1 MTVEHWRVGRQVG
14 RTIYRGDT
22 LIGVMDTEADAALVV
37 EAVNNQMSNAGILR
51 AFNRMET
58 KVVTALEDLQAADL
72 QLDQEVTALVD
83 EQATFLTD
91 VAAALAAAGTDPAAI
106 AAVTADVQAQAAKL
120 TALADAQ
127 RAADPATGGPT
138 ADGGGNTPA

>member
-1 MTVEHWRVGRQVG
+1 VSEHWRVGRTVG
-14 RTIYRGDT
+14 RTIYRRDV
-22 LIGVMDTEADAALVV
+22 LIGVMDDAADAALVV

-58 KVVTALEDLQAADL
+58 KIVGALEDLQAADL
-72 QLDQEVTALVD
+72 VLDAEVTALVD

-106 AAVTADVQAQAAKL
+106 AAVAADVTAQAAKL

-127 RAADPATGGPT
+127 RAADPAP
-138 ADGGGNTPA
+138 PAV

>member
-1 MTVEHWRVGRQVG
+1 MSEHWRVGRTVG
-14 RTIYRGDT
+14 RTIYRRDV
-22 LIGVMDTEADAALVV
+22 LIGVMDDAADAALVV

-58 KVVTALEDLQAADL
+58 KIVGALEDLQAADL
-72 QLDQEVTALVD
+72 VLDAEVTALVD

-106 AAVTADVQAQAAKL
+106 AAVAADVTAQAAKL

-127 RAADPATGGPT
+127 RAADPAP
-138 ADGGGNTPA
+138 PAV